1 MMTRSSLLIVTGTQ
15 LLLLIGGIQSFVAPF
30 NHGRGSVAAAT
41 EGAKNSWKVWS
52 QATDKSTS
60 GSIGSGGSSS
70 VGSGEAILDLKTP
83 PRATSVLTD
92 LVTNGSGGSS
102 TAAAA
107 VTKEECSDNVSSTNG
122 KTNGDTASP
131 VVLEEVVSK
140 PSTTL
145 TQKQQQSNNV
155 STDTKIIATDDQFI
169 KSLPDKRS
177 YRVITLAN
185 QLTVLLTSDPMTDV
199 ESASVHVR
207 AGHFDDPVNRAG
219 LAHFHEHV
227 RFDNMCLALVI
238 CVMMCIL
245 SREQTQHVL
254 IRSRFIPLSSFY
266 LYDRCYSW
274 VQRSIQRKKNM
285 KISWGG
291 MVERLTLTQTW
302 KIPII
307 ILM

>member
-30 NHGRGSVAAAT
+30 NHGRGSVSAAT

-107 VTKEECSDNVSSTNG
+107 VMKEECSDNISSTNG

-131 VVLEEVVSK
+131 IVLEEVVSK
-140 PSTTL
+140 PSTSTS
-145 TQKQQQSNNV
+145 TQKQQQSNDV
-155 STDTKIIATDDQFI
+155 STTTKIIATDDQFI

-227 RFDNMCLALVI
+227 SLTI
-238 CVMMCIL
+238 CI
-245 SREQTQHVL
+245 
-254 IRSRFIPLSSFY
+254 
-266 LYDRCYSW
+266 
-274 VQRSIQRKKNM
+274 
-285 KISWGG
+285 
-291 MVERLTLTQTW
+291 
-302 KIPII
+302 
-307 ILM
+307 